1 MGAIQSAINSGL
13 TTTAAALGAAKK
25 ILPEAEQAKAEKAK
39 AVQEQKSLELEQNKL
54 KANTAAELART
65 EEAIL
70 TNKDILKEQ
79 KSKAKFL
86 KKGGNLETASYDAA
100 TGVTTGSQYLF
111 TGDEETDEKKRIQLN
126 YDMKKFKTAIK
137 VSNANIQ
144 ALKAQRAIYKN
155 ILGGKVNE
163 Q

>member
-1 MGAIQSAINSGL
+1 MGAIQSAINSGM
-13 TTTAAALGAAKK
+13 TTLAAGVGAAKK

-39 AVQEQKSLELEQNKL
+39 AIEEKKSLELEQNKI
-54 KANTAAELART
+54 KADTAAELART

-86 KKGGNLETASYDAA
+86 KNGGNLETASYDAA
-100 TGVTTGSQYLF
+100 TGETIGSKYPF
-111 TGDEETDEKKRIQLN
+111 TGDKETDEKKRIQLN
-126 YDMKKFKTAIK
+126 YDMKKFRTAIK

-155 ILGGKVNE
+155 MLGGKADE
-163 Q
+163 